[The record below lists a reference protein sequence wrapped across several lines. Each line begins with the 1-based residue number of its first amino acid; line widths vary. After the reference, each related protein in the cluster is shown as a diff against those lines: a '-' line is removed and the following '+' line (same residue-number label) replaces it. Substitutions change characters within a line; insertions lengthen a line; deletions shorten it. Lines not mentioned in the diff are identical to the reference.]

1 MANIK
6 VTSKQDAWNK
16 VNQLFP
22 TDYEQDVQ
30 SSARAGYPVYRST
43 AEGHHYDY
51 ICDLGDRLEV
61 NLDSSHLETANIW
74 IEEPAT
80 EEAPAL
86 SEERV
91 AVAKRLQRAVFYF
104 SEEYLK
110 ELENKAKE
118 DEAVAAMQANSSKD
132 GPVQCMVLTAEGNA
146 SVMLDC
152 IKELHRAVHI
162 LLDKQEDVDEW
173 MLSGITAMMDRAN
186 EMKIIKALNTPADI
200 YVINRENVEWLVDYY
215 KQAWPF
221 DMVVL
226 DESTSFKNS
235 QSKRWKAMRRVR
247 RFIKRMVLLT
257 GTPSSK
263 GLIDLWAQV
272 YLLDCG
278 ERLGQSLSAYRERY
292 FDPDQRSRTQI
303 FSYKAKDGAESA
315 VLNAI
320 SDICM

>member
-16 VNQLFP
+16 VNQIFP

-30 SSARAGYPVYRST
+30 SSTRAGYPVYRST
-43 AEGHHYDY
+43 AEGHFYDY

-104 SEEYLK
+104 TEEYLK

-118 DEAVAAMQANSSKD
+118 DEAVAAMQANSPKD

-146 SVMLDC
+146 NVMLDC

-186 EMKIIKALNTPADI
+186 EMKIIPYDLP
-200 YVINRENVEWLVDYY
+200 
-215 KQAWPF
+215 
-221 DMVVL
+221 
-226 DESTSFKNS
+226 TS
-235 QSKRWKAMRRVR
+235 
-247 RFIKRMVLLT
+247 ICGLLC
-257 GTPSSK
+257 
-263 GLIDLWAQV
+263 AQ
-272 YLLDCG
+272 
-278 ERLGQSLSAYRERY
+278 YR
-292 FDPDQRSRTQI
+292 
-303 FSYKAKDGAESA
+303 
-315 VLNAI
+315 
-320 SDICM
+320 

>member
-16 VNQLFP
+16 VNQIFP

-30 SSARAGYPVYRST
+30 SSTRAGYPVYRST
-43 AEGHHYDY
+43 AEGHFYDY

-74 IEEPAT
+74 IEEPAA
-80 EEAPAL
+80 EEAPVL

-104 SEEYLK
+104 TEEYLK
-110 ELENKAKE
+110 ELENKA
-118 DEAVAAMQANSSKD
+118 KD

-146 SVMLDC
+146 NVMLDC

-186 EMKIIKALNTPADI
+186 EMKIIPYDLP
-200 YVINRENVEWLVDYY
+200 
-215 KQAWPF
+215 
-221 DMVVL
+221 
-226 DESTSFKNS
+226 TS
-235 QSKRWKAMRRVR
+235 
-247 RFIKRMVLLT
+247 ICGLLC
-257 GTPSSK
+257 
-263 GLIDLWAQV
+263 AQ
-272 YLLDCG
+272 
-278 ERLGQSLSAYRERY
+278 YR
-292 FDPDQRSRTQI
+292 
-303 FSYKAKDGAESA
+303 
-315 VLNAI
+315 
-320 SDICM
+320 

>member
-16 VNQLFP
+16 VNQIFP

-30 SSARAGYPVYRST
+30 SSTRAGYPVYRST
-43 AEGHHYDY
+43 AEGHYYDY

-104 SEEYLK
+104 TEEYLK
-110 ELENKAKE
+110 ELENKSKE
-118 DEAVAAMQANSSKD
+118 DEAVAAMQANSS
-132 GPVQCMVLTAEGNA
+132 NA
-146 SVMLDC
+146 NVMLDC

-186 EMKIIKALNTPADI
+186 EMKII
-200 YVINRENVEWLVDYY
+200 
-215 KQAWPF
+215 PF
-221 DMVVL
+221 DL
-226 DESTSFKNS
+226 PTS
-235 QSKRWKAMRRVR
+235 
-247 RFIKRMVLLT
+247 ICGLLC
-257 GTPSSK
+257 
-263 GLIDLWAQV
+263 AQ
-272 YLLDCG
+272 
-278 ERLGQSLSAYRERY
+278 YR
-292 FDPDQRSRTQI
+292 
-303 FSYKAKDGAESA
+303 
-315 VLNAI
+315 
-320 SDICM
+320 

>member
-16 VNQLFP
+16 VNQIFP

-30 SSARAGYPVYRST
+30 SSTRAGYPVYRST
-43 AEGHHYDY
+43 AEGHFYDY

-80 EEAPAL
+80 EEAPVL

-91 AVAKRLQRAVFYF
+91 AVTKRLQRAVFYF
-104 SEEYLK
+104 TEEYLK

-118 DEAVAAMQANSSKD
+118 DEAVAAMQANGFKD

-146 SVMLDC
+146 NVMLDC

-186 EMKIIKALNTPADI
+186 EMKIIPYDLP
-200 YVINRENVEWLVDYY
+200 
-215 KQAWPF
+215 
-221 DMVVL
+221 
-226 DESTSFKNS
+226 TS
-235 QSKRWKAMRRVR
+235 
-247 RFIKRMVLLT
+247 ICGLLC
-257 GTPSSK
+257 
-263 GLIDLWAQV
+263 AQ
-272 YLLDCG
+272 
-278 ERLGQSLSAYRERY
+278 YR
-292 FDPDQRSRTQI
+292 
-303 FSYKAKDGAESA
+303 
-315 VLNAI
+315 
-320 SDICM
+320 

>member
-1 MANIK
+1 MADSGHPPAELHERLLICRTIKLNAGAHGGHRRCCHAQMQKNAQNKPQIARLILCVHTTLQVYCNLFLTFCKAAPIIELHTKELVVLLNFFIPHPEETVKEDYIMANIK

-16 VNQLFP
+16 VNQIFP

-30 SSARAGYPVYRST
+30 SSTRAGYPVYRST
-43 AEGHHYDY
+43 AEGHYYDY

-80 EEAPAL
+80 EEAPVL

-104 SEEYLK
+104 TEEYLK

-146 SVMLDC
+146 NVMLDC

-186 EMKIIKALNTPADI
+186 EMKIIPYDLP
-200 YVINRENVEWLVDYY
+200 
-215 KQAWPF
+215 
-221 DMVVL
+221 
-226 DESTSFKNS
+226 TS
-235 QSKRWKAMRRVR
+235 
-247 RFIKRMVLLT
+247 ICGLLC
-257 GTPSSK
+257 
-263 GLIDLWAQV
+263 AQ
-272 YLLDCG
+272 
-278 ERLGQSLSAYRERY
+278 YR
-292 FDPDQRSRTQI
+292 
-303 FSYKAKDGAESA
+303 
-315 VLNAI
+315 
-320 SDICM
+320 